1 MLQNY
6 LSQLITDMH
15 EAKLRVPVSKVPEGV
30 FDPDYRD
37 ELEAS
42 PDRRMSEWF
51 GLETELFPLSEML
64 TAEELKLMADEF
76 EELWGAY
83 SFLPEFPDGLPDKRR
98 YELLREY
105 LDYSC
110 QHWPGG
116 WIHHF
121 TFCDNEPDKCP
132 FGIELCQCKNLSVD
146 DLN

>member
-30 FDPDYRD
+30 FDPDYQD

-76 EELWGAY
+76 EECG
-83 SFLPEFPDGLPDKRR
+83 
-98 YELLREY
+98 ELTPSYLNFRMDYPINVAMNCCVNIWIILASIGREGGFIT
-105 LDYSC
+105 LLFVIMNLINVPLELSC
-110 QHWPGG
+110 ANARIYRWM
-116 WIHHF
+116 I
-121 TFCDNEPDKCP
+121 
-132 FGIELCQCKNLSVD
+132 
-146 DLN
+146 